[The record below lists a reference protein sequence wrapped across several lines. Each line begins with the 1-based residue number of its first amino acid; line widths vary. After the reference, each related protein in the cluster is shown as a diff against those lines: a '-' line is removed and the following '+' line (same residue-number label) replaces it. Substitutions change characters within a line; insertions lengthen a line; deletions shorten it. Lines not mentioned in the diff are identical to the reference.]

1 MGYKSNVITW
11 EKLIAHVEWLTFL
24 KKLEEEV

>member
-1 MGYKSNVITW
+1 MGDKSTVITW
-11 EKLIAHVEWLTFL
+11 EMLIAHIEWLTFL